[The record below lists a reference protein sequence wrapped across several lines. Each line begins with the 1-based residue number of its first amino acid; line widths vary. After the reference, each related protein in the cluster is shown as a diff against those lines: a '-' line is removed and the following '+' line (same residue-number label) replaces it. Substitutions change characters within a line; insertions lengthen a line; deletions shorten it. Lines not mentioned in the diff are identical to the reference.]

1 MKNNGEQSWIA
12 ARIEEVLH
20 DAQYD
25 VRQAETK
32 MLEVQKENLK
42 LNAEI
47 QVLKES
53 LEALGLAQLKTVEY
67 YQNRISELEKELEYE
82 KKVARAYKDRAL
94 TTGKV
99 LW

>member
-12 ARIEEVLH
+12 ARIEEVLN
-20 DAQYD
+20 DAAYD
-25 VRQAETK
+25 VHAAEAQL
-32 MLEVQKENLK
+32 LEVQKENLK

-67 YQNRISELEKELEYE
+67 YQNRISGLEKELEYE
-82 KKVARAYKDRAL
+82 KKVARAYKDKAL
-94 TTGKV
+94 TAGKV